1 MAKFLYSLLLLAIG
15 ATFGATIAPRAWVS
29 TLPPVPADPQTRH
42 PESRPPA
49 EQPSSEFGGNATRLA
64 EGGTEANLHGS
75 RIDAPDLLRTRLH
88 AELVAAVDSRASAI
102 AESDLRAFLALT
114 DPDARRQL
122 ASLLA
127 YVRAPP
133 ADLFQIL
140 LADQGPGVEFLALR
154 SLAEHATELPEA
166 AAVLE
171 DYVTRDDAEL
181 AAAALHG
188 LAKLPVGV
196 THVMASLGDP
206 RQQVRGAAIQALPTL
221 DEEGTSL
228 AWGLLTTGEFAM
240 EHLNTLAGVVVD
252 EGIDWRNL
260 AAIPKAEILVAIVEV
275 WIEKGT
281 GSKNFG
287 SVEFQLALDAVAELD
302 PPWME
307 VVTAGVLDRIPED
320 TVREVLETRLFS
332 ETWPLASRVQ
342 CLRALLLSGRGV
354 TALERLLAETT
365 FTFEWLAFLGV
376 GVEVARESE
385 RSEIVKA
392 LRQSVVRPPSSLA
405 MGVLA
410 SALSEL
416 DER

>member
-1 MAKFLYSLLLLAIG
+1 M
-15 ATFGATIAPRAWVS
+15 
-29 TLPPVPADPQTRH
+29 
-42 PESRPPA
+42 
-49 EQPSSEFGGNATRLA
+49 
-64 EGGTEANLHGS
+64 
-75 RIDAPDLLRTRLH
+75 
-88 AELVAAVDSRASAI
+88 
-102 AESDLRAFLALT
+102 
-114 DPDARRQL
+114 
-122 ASLLA
+122 
-127 YVRAPP
+127 
-133 ADLFQIL
+133 
-140 LADQGPGVEFLALR
+140 ALR

-206 RQQVRGAAIQALPTL
+206 RQQVRGAAIQALLAL
-221 DEEGTSL
+221 DGEGTSL

-252 EGIDWRNL
+252 ESIDWQEL
-260 AAIPKAEILVAIVEV
+260 AAIPKAEILVEIVEV

-307 VVTAGVLDRIPED
+307 VVTAGVLDRIPDD

-332 ETWPLASRVQ
+332 GTWPPASRVQ

-392 LRQSVVRPPSSLA
+392 LRQSAVRPPSSLA

-410 SALSEL
+410 SALSGL